1 MPRWGRRARPR
12 VLVIGLDCASPDLV
26 FDTFQADLPHL
37 RQLMTAGRWGVLRSC
52 VPCITVPAWS
62 SMLTSRDPGVL
73 GIYGFRNRSSRSYAE
88 LASADSRAVQHPRVW
103 EQVGA
108 AGQQVIVANVPQTY
122 PVMPVRGSLISDFTT
137 PSPQHQFTH
146 PPTLRA
152 EMLRRH
158 PDYRFDISDFRTEDK
173 AALEARLYDVME
185 AQYQT
190 FDHLLAAEDW
200 RLAIHVN
207 MGVDRVQ
214 HGFWRFHDPQHRRH
228 EPGRFSTV
236 IRDYYRWVDGWIG
249 RLLRHVD
256 SETSVLV
263 VSDHGVK
270 RMDGAVALNE
280 WLRLHGWLCLKEPLL
295 TGITRFDAAL
305 IDWSRTRAWSTGG
318 YYGRIFLNVQG
329 REPQGV
335 VPAAAVDDTL
345 AELVEQLRT
354 LRDERGQPLAVRAM
368 RPEAVYQA
376 VNGIAP
382 DLILYFGDLHW
393 RTVGGLGYGEPITF
407 DNDTGPDDA
416 NHAEEGLYLWV
427 PAGGTRSG
435 RGEERQLMDVAPTI
449 LEALRLPPDPAHQG
463 RSLFTLA

>member
-12 VLVIGLDCASPDLV
+12 VLVIGLDCASPNLV
-26 FDTFQADLPHL
+26 FDTFQPDLPHL
-37 RQLMTAGRWGVLRSC
+37 RQLMAVGRWGVLRSC

-62 SMLTSRDPGVL
+62 SMFTSRDPGVL

-88 LASADSRAVQHPRVW
+88 LASADSRAVQRPRVW
-103 EQVGA
+103 ERVGA

-122 PVMPVRGSLISDFTT
+122 PVTPVRGLLISDFTT

-152 EMLRRH
+152 EVLRRH
-158 PDYRFDISDFRTEDK
+158 PEYRFDISDFRTDDK
-173 AALEARLYDVME
+173 AALEARLYDVIE

-190 FDHLLAAEDW
+190 FDHLLATEDW

-207 MGVDRVQ
+207 MGLDRVQ
-214 HGFWRFHDPQHRRH
+214 HGFWRFHDPQHRRF
-228 EPGRFSTV
+228 EQNRFSTV
-236 IRDYYRWVDGWIG
+236 IRDYYRWVDSWIG

-256 SETSVLV
+256 GETSVLV

-280 WLRLHGWLCLKEPLL
+280 WLRLHGWLCLKEPLPA
-295 TGITRFDAAL
+295 GITRFDPAL
-305 IDWSRTRAWSTGG
+305 VDWSRTRAWSTGG

-345 AELVEQLRT
+345 NELVERLQT
-354 LRDERGQPLAVRAM
+354 LRDDRGQPLAVCAM
-368 RPEAVYQA
+368 RPRDLYQE

-382 DLILYFGDLHW
+382 DLIVYFGDLHW
-393 RTVGGLGYGEPITF
+393 RTVGGLGYSQPLTL

-416 NHAEEGLYLWV
+416 NHAEEGMYLWV
-427 PAGGTRSG
+427 PAGGTQGG
-435 RGEERQLMDVAPTI
+435 RGEERQLMDIAPTI